1 MTKCDVTIDP
11 FTRED
16 GALDI
21 SSKYIKLMQ
30 DTMCEESLYDR
41 AKETLFH
48 QFDDLQLTEKEKAG
62 FVVDFVSKL
71 TTEMSKS
78 SMAVALSWA
87 KEERDGAYNLASI
100 KAQVENAAVTAEK
113 TKEEVCLVQA
123 QVKKVCADIEVTIAG
138 SIRDNGLVTGYDPS
152 NPCKPAHLD
161 DSGLKYH
168 QTKQVEADKY
178 KIYADA
184 YRKSGV
190 VGMGNDPQD
199 GFVKGLSGT
208 THDQAGEIAGYTAQ
222 QTANAERQRIAY
234 EDSKRNHAANS
245 SASMIGQLLAAEVFS
260 NENEQDVNRWRSAV
274 DFLNTS
280 HSSTNN

>member
-1 MTKCDVTIDP
+1 MTKCDVTIDQ